1 MFFYDKDGD
10 SNYYIIIDGES
21 VGESGIFVMK
31 FKIIFFLQENYGGM
45 IELLNELN
53 ILEDKGNLRKRD
65 DNVIKGIRLYFNLG
79 ICVNLEGVI
88 CDFSKDY
95 KIEVVVK
102 VLMWKLFEN
111 LSENKE
117 ENKISVEF
125 CFWLKS
131 EFVISEMLLCKRRNV
146 IMVKGVIV
154 LFILFFVWFDDRF
167 YRLVFNGFFKKVK
180 EILSV
185 RNLYDLGGFFR
196 IEDEKD
202 M

>member
-65 DNVIKGIRLYFNLG
+65 DNVIEGIRLYFNLG